1 MARTRTTFTKDNPG
15 PGRPPLT
22 PEQRDA
28 KAALRLLGPDVVAR
42 CKQLLQS
49 DDEKVAAQM
58 ALGLLKSIGLDAPTE
73 VKVEGARS
81 PLASLSVEELV
92 ACLEIHRERVRA
104 TSAAQRDSPADSAP
118 RPTDDESP

>member
-1 MARTRTTFTKDNPG
+1 MARSKTTFTKDNPG

-22 PEQRDA
+22 PEQKDA

-58 ALGLLKSIGLDAPTE
+58 ALGLLKSIGLDAPLE
-73 VKVEGARS
+73 VAAVVRAG
-81 PLASLSVEELV
+81 PLA
-92 ACLEIHRERVRA
+92 
-104 TSAAQRDSPADSAP
+104 
-118 RPTDDESP
+118 

>member
-1 MARTRTTFTKDNPG
+1 VARSKTTFTKDNPG

-22 PEQRDA
+22 PEQKDA

-58 ALGLLKSIGLDAPTE
+58 ALGLLKSIGLDAPLE
-73 VKVEGARS
+73 VAAVVRAGPLDGVAAEKVAAV
-81 PLASLSVEELV
+81 LDEL
-92 ACLEIHRERVRA
+92 REREG
-104 TSAAQRDSPADSAP
+104 T
-118 RPTDDESP
+118 

>member
-22 PEQRDA
+22 PEQKDA

-58 ALGLLKSIGLDAPTE
+58 ALGLLKSIGLDAPT
-73 VKVEGARS
+73 KVEVEGDRS
-81 PLASLSVEELV
+81 PLVQASVEELV
-92 ACLEIHRERVRA
+92 AMLAMVRA
-104 TSAAQRDSPADSAP
+104 KKGT
-118 RPTDDESP
+118 T